1 MSELQPPR
9 PTSIARF
16 GDGQDCLY
24 CGAALESKY
33 YFCPRCATPYKDHD
47 SVLTRYRPMRPS
59 AGVLVKRHAP
69 GVATLWW
76 TYFSVIV
83 GASILLQ
90 FTAGDRLGFHMVVM
104 DALIFV
110 TTTFFAIY
118 HWPALKT
125 QFMRFGFNQPAAW
138 TGLIALGPLLLLNYG
153 YHTFLI
159 EALGAEGDSF
169 IDQLRADGFS
179 SGALVFFICVFPAIG
194 EEIAFRGLIQHWLQ
208 VALTPAKAIILAS
221 ALFAAMHLNIVSAPY
236 LFLAGCLMG
245 WTKWRTGSLY
255 PSILIHFLH
264 NLAVVELFP

>member
-9 PTSIARF
+9 RSSLARY

-24 CGAALESKY
+24 CGGPLESKL
-33 YFCPRCATPYKDHD
+33 YFCPRCATPYKDPD
-47 SVLTRYRPMRPS
+47 SVLMPYRPMRPS

-69 GVATLWW
+69 GVATLFW
-76 TYFSVIV
+76 TYFSVII
-83 GASILLQ
+83 GGSLLLQ
-90 FTAGDRLGFHMVVM
+90 LSSGDRLGVHMIVM

-118 HWPALKT
+118 YWPTLKS
-125 QFMRFGFNQPAAW
+125 QFMRFGFDQPAAW

-153 YHTFLI
+153 YHLFLVDV
-159 EALGAEGDSF
+159 LGAEGESY

-179 SGALVFFICVFPAIG
+179 SGALLFFICIFPAIG
-194 EEIAFRGLIQHWLQ
+194 EEIAFRGLVQHWLQ
-208 VALTPAKAIILAS
+208 VALSPAKAIVIAS
-221 ALFAAMHLNIVSAPY
+221 ALFSAMHFNVLSAPY

-255 PSILIHFLH
+255 PSMLIHFLH